1 MAKKQSA
8 VKQKHKKVLK
18 KILENPGKSLGSA
31 MREEGY
37 SEEYSDNPQ
46 ELTATKSWQELV
58 EEVFPDD
65 LLTKTHKEALEAKRQ
80 SSIKGLLL
88 QSEFPDFDIRLKALD
103 MAYKLKG
110 TYAPEKYQE
119 VNPYEN
125 LSDSEIEELILRK
138 KRELNIIKKQKPIKK
153 K

>member
-1 MAKKQSA
+1 MAKKQGA
-8 VKQKHKKVLK
+8 VKQKHKKVVK
-18 KILENPGKSLGSA
+18 NFIENQGNLSKA
-31 MREEGY
+31 MKDAGY
-37 SEEYSDNPQ
+37 SDSYSHNQDI
-46 ELTATKSWQELV
+46 TDTKTWQELI

-80 SSIKGLLL
+80 SSMKGLLL
-88 QSEFPDFDIRLKALD
+88 PSEFPDFDIRLKALD

-125 LSDSEIEELILRK
+125 LSDAEIEELILRK